1 MFSPILRR
9 LVLGTAAPL
18 VPLLLLAASPA
29 MERASV
35 GGTFTMTYTQRHQLP
50 VSDAEGHALIAAE
63 AKGTNRSTGPTSYM
77 DGAEVLSS
85 EIADLAPGSGM
96 HQGYVTLAQDGAEHV
111 SKWSG
116 KVSTTL
122 DASRRPV
129 TSFEGTWT
137 KVKGPS
143 GHGTYNGRLTG
154 PNSYTVEWQGE
165 LDLSPRAAR

>member
-1 MFSPILRR
+1 MSPHILHR
-9 LVLGTAAPL
+9 LGTAVPL
-18 VPLLLLAASPA
+18 VPLLLLAARPA

-35 GGTFTMTYTQRHQLP
+35 GGTFTMTYTQRHPLP
-50 VSDAEGHALIAAE
+50 IPDAEGHALVAAE
-63 AKGTNRSTGPTSYM
+63 AKGTNRSTGSTSYM

-85 EIADLAPGSGM
+85 EIADLVQGSGM
-96 HQGYVTLAQDGAEHV
+96 HQGYVTLAREGGEHV

-116 KVSTTL
+116 RVSTTL

-143 GHGTYNGRLTG
+143 GHGTYKGRLTG
-154 PNSYTVEWQGE
+154 PSSYTVEWQGE
-165 LDLSPRAAR
+165 LELGPRAAR